1 MRLSFRQGLA
11 RYQTNISSSPTFLQW
26 SAGAGDFVDLI
37 VSPDPTIVVFAH
49 RGANYVF
56 EEIKTVP
63 RAWGPISGSSTV
75 QLYWDVNMLT
85 GVLTRGVTMLP
96 PMYTSSEPVSPGTDQ
111 HWFDIANS
119 TMKVWNGTKWQEKIR
134 VFAGFV
140 TSGAIIRPS
149 PIGSQVGISEEC
161 EAGNLVLDAYN
172 KPLRQSDG
180 TFVTSV
186 SSLIIV
192 NGAGKKVKF
201 EAEVLAG
208 MAEEPVPKFSLV
220 QMRAGRRIVLARHT
234 DPMSRIAGIVLE
246 DLYTNEP
253 GSIVTEG
260 LIRNESWNFPK
271 ALVNRPVFCGANGEV
286 TTNPPKVGVIQAS
299 GFVYDTDAIYMN
311 IFQPIILDDVSN
323 IQVQPEI
330 PPLPNSVTANFY
342 AATTAGTA
350 PLAVNF
356 TNVSTGN
363 PTSYEWDFTND
374 GTVDATTPSPSYTYP
389 APGKYT
395 VKLRAKNA
403 VSFDDEVK
411 TDYINVQV
419 PPQEVGAFT
428 NLGITLGGPSQV
440 SQGQIFQISV
450 TISNDGR
457 RAASKVT
464 RVLVIPDIKGEAVQV
479 TGLPASASVQ
489 HVSDRTIVSMPEV
502 LALPSGSTYGPMIIS
517 IKAPGR
523 FGTMLISGTVQSPE
537 IDSTLGDN
545 TTSISIEVKQ

>member
-1 MRLSFRQGLA
+1 MRLSFRQGIA
-11 RYQTNISSSPTFLQW
+11 RYQTNISATPTFLQW

-37 VSPDPTIVVFAH
+37 VQPDPTIIVFAH
-49 RGANYVF
+49 KASNYIF

-63 RAWGPISGSSTV
+63 KAWGPIAGSQPV
-75 QLYWDVNMLT
+75 HLFWDVNLLT
-85 GVLTRGVTMLP
+85 GVLTRGITNLP
-96 PMYTSSEPVSPGTDQ
+96 PMYTSAEPNTPSTDQ
-111 HWFDIANS
+111 HWFDIVNR
-119 TMKVWNGTKWQEKIR
+119 TMKVWNGTKWVEKIR
-134 VFAGFV
+134 VFAGYV
-140 TSGAIIRPS
+140 TSGAIIRFS
-149 PIGSQVGISEEC
+149 PIGSHAGINEEC
-161 EAGNLVLDAYN
+161 EGGNLVLDAYN

-260 LIRNESWNFPK
+260 LIRNEAWNFPK

-286 TTNPPKVGVIQAS
+286 TTAPPKVGVIQAS
-299 GFVYDTDAIYMN
+299 GFVYDTDSIYMN

-323 IQVQPEI
+323 IQPQPEL
-330 PPLPNSVTANFY
+330 PPEPNAVSANFY
-342 AATTAGTA
+342 AATTAGAA
-350 PLAVNF
+350 PLSVNF

-374 GTVDATTPSPSYTYP
+374 GTVDATTPSPSYVYP

-411 TDYINVQV
+411 LNYIDVAV
-419 PPQEVGAFT
+419 PVQEVGTYT

-450 TISNDGR
+450 TVSNDGR
-457 RAASKVT
+457 KAASKVT
-464 RVLVIPDIKGEAVQV
+464 RVLVIPDIKGEAIQV
-479 TGLPASASVQ
+479 TGLPVSASVQ
-489 HVSDRTIVSMPEV
+489 HINDRTIVTMPEV
-502 LALPSGSTYGPMIIS
+502 LTLPSGSTYGPMIIS
-517 IKAPGR
+517 IKAPNR
-523 FGTMLISGTVQSPE
+523 FGTMTLSGTVQSPE